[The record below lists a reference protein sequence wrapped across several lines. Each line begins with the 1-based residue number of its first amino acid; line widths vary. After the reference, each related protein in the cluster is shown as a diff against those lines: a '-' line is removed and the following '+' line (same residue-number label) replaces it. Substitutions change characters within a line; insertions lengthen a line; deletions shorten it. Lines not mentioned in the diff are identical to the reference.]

1 MILSVIV
8 TTVLWAVGSGLETAL
23 DSACPMVADLAEC
36 PAESALGKK
45 SNPLPCV
52 LLQDAPL
59 PLFDQ
64 VKAEDVVPGITQL
77 IKELN
82 EEVDELEK
90 HVEPTWSGL
99 VEPLEKLTD
108 RLSRAWSTVSHLKVP
123 PWTIRPAW
131 KHAAPCWW

>member
-1 MILSVIV
+1 MNADD
-8 TTVLWAVGSGLETAL
+8 AV
-23 DSACPMVADLAEC
+23 C
-36 PAESALGKK
+36 PAEPTLLK
-45 SNPLPCV
+45 SNSLPFI
-52 LLQDAPL
+52 LGQDAPL

-90 HVEPTWSGL
+90 YVKPTWSGL
-99 VEPLEKLTD
+99 VEPLELLTD

-123 PWTIRPAW
+123 SSGLCPSLEARMLPPWLILIL
-131 KHAAPCWW
+131 